1 MAYQYIVCDPDKCV
15 GCGLCELACS
25 AVKHEVFDPLLS
37 RIRHVRIEPIVMMSI
52 SCRMCEDPPCV
63 IACPRQALSQ
73 SAETGVILIDDDKCD
88 GCGWCI
94 QACPF
99 GTILLNSQSKVVE
112 ICDLC
117 QDEDEPQCVKYCF
130 KDALTLSTP
139 QVVAQKARRGVV
151 TKLLQE
157 LLGQESAIA

>member
-1 MAYQYIVCDPDKCV
+1 
-15 GCGLCELACS
+15 
-25 AVKHEVFDPLLS
+25 
-37 RIRHVRIEPIVMMSI
+37 
-52 SCRMCEDPPCV
+52 V

-151 TKLLQE
+151 TRLLQE